1 MWVLLPARQHEQLVL
16 VRLIQGSRER
26 EREGKRVGSYKDRD
40 IDRV

>member
-26 EREGKRVGSYKDRD
+26 EREREREWEAIK
-40 IDRV
+40 IEI